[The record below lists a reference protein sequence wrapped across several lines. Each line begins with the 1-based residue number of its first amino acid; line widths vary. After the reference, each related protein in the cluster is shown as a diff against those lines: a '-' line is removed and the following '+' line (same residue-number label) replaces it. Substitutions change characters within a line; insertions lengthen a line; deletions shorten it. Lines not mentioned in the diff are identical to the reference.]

1 MGRRAL
7 LVIAAMLVAA
17 FGVGLIS
24 LYVMDAD
31 ARANKNAQLID
42 VVVATTDIPKGS
54 TGAVAEGSTTKRR
67 VAVGLAGARP
77 LSSMDS
83 VRTKILTQ
91 HVDKDQALLEGM
103 FVDVSAA
110 ATGLI
115 EKGYVLTQ
123 VSLGD
128 PMRVTGLLVPDSKVT
143 IFITHDKVGKRTT
156 EVLMTDVTV
165 VATNGSSPV
174 QRQNGTVPKGLVTFL
189 VKPTQ
194 AAQLIHSQTKGTDGG
209 DLWLALQ
216 GDAAP
221 SIPPPVTKDDL
232 SLLEEAK

>member
-24 LYVMDAD
+24 LYVKDAD
-31 ARANKNAQLID
+31 TRANNNAKVVD
-42 VVVATTDIPKGS
+42 VVVATTDIPKGW
-54 TGAVAEGSTTKRR
+54 TGAKARVSTTTRR
-67 VAVGLAGARP
+67 VAVGLAGANP
-77 LSSMDS
+77 ISNMDS
-83 VRTKILTQ
+83 VGTKILTQ
-91 HVDKDQALLEGM
+91 HVDKDQALLESM

-110 ATGLI
+110 AKGLI

-143 IFITHDKVGKRTT
+143 IFITHDKVGKKTT

-174 QRQNGTVPKGLVTFL
+174 QGQNGVVPKGLVTFL

-194 AAQLIHSQTKGTDGG
+194 AAQLIHSQAKGTDGG

-221 SIPPPVTKDDL
+221 SIPPPVTKEDL
-232 SLLEEAK
+232 TLLPEAK